1 MDDRDG
7 LVTLVRTRD
16 EMAASLFLG
25 ALKEAGIRAE
35 VAGGFTAGFRAEAP
49 GYVDVVVRKKNL
61 AEAQTVLRSFQ
72 DNEPIEWSKVDVGEP
87 TDET

>member
-25 ALKEAGIRAE
+25 ALKEAGVRAE
-35 VAGGFTAGFRAEAP
+35 MAGGFIAGFRAEAP
-49 GYVDVVVRKKNL
+49 GYVDVVVNEKDL
-61 AEAQTVLRSFQ
+61 AEAQKVLRLFQ
-72 DNEPIEWSKVDVGEP
+72 DNEPIEWAKVDVGEP
-87 TDET
+87 SDGA